1 MYPIEL
7 DEIYKSYRVLVAR
20 DVEYLRCMFIQVNER
35 LSLFHSITYPICNM
49 VGVIFTN
56 IVGCSIGELGNK
68 MWTIGD
74 CGKQS
79 VTLVTSVVQ
88 IHPFQL
94 FLGNLQQFLI
104 INYLLIKD

>member
-7 DEIYKSYRVLVAR
+7 NEIYKSYRVLIAR

-56 IVGCSIGELGNK
+56 IVGCSIGELVK
-68 MWTIGD
+68 AR
-74 CGKQS
+74 CGQ
-79 VTLVTSVVQ
+79 LGVVVN
-88 IHPFQL
+88 
-94 FLGNLQQFLI
+94 NL
-104 INYLLIKD
+104 LLW